1 MKENIKNYIFFVF
14 LLLFLFINLI
24 SSQTI
29 SPLYFGFISE
39 DKKSMISFLQNIK
52 NLSIFNK
59 ELDKSKIIF
68 GNNIE
73 NDVFQP
79 DIEKNNKIKVFEQ
92 LLQKNPQSRDI
103 LYALYQLYSQKGN
116 IITAKKYLMQAKM
129 IDPNII

>member
-39 DKKSMISFLQNIK
+39 DKKSMISFLLNIK

>member
-14 LLLFLFINLI
+14 LLLFLFINMI

-29 SPLYFGFISE
+29 STLYFGFISE